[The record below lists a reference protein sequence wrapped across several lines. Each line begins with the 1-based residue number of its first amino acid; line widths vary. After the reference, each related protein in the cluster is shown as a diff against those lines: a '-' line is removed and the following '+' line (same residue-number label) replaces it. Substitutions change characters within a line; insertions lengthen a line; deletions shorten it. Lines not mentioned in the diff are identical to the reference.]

1 MVGQGADRELQLTQ
15 GLQHI
20 VQDESRV
27 EVCLLHVQHLA
38 LEVLDRVERGPAGD
52 VELADA
58 DVRVAHDEQYVL
70 DLVLATEDAVPVVLE
85 PLHRGAVQILPAGAL
100 DVEVQLA
107 DDTAEGVDRRA
118 VVGEAGRAA
127 RHDRHF

>member
-1 MVGQGADRELQLTQ
+1 MVGERADRELELTQ

-27 EVCLLHVQHLA
+27 EVRLLHVQHLP
-38 LEVLDRVERGPAGD
+38 LEVLDRVERGSAGH

-58 DVRVAHDEQYVL
+58 DVRVTDDEEDVL

-85 PLHRGAVQILPAGAL
+85 ALDRVRFQVLPAGAL
-100 DVEVQLA
+100 DVEVELA
-107 DDTAEGVDRRA
+107 DNAAEGVARRT
-118 VVGEAGRAA
+118 VVGEAG
-127 RHDRHF
+127 